1 MFKSKHKGIGY
12 KNGPGRQKRWVARI
26 MVNGKYNNIGHYMT
40 EEEAVTAYEN
50 FIEENKDNLPK
61 RAKNLTKNIED
72 MPRNSDGMIERTCL
86 DCGKIDYFE
95 KVPLHERCGSCGKKE
110 RFRHQPA
117 VGLKELDLESA
128 YKDYQS
134 GISLE
139 ETGKKYGFS
148 AGGLERKFKRHG
160 YDTRNHS
167 ETSILNNKKYGN
179 IYKAQE
185 KIKELCKTGEFQ
197 KKMSSLRQGIPTEE
211 WTHFTTPENLQYYK
225 SEEFKIW
232 RNEVLDRD
240 GYICQKCNQKKS
252 ELHAHHIKP
261 KAKFWELRTDINN
274 GITLCRDCHFSL
286 NGKEHEYEQLFL
298 DILKS
303 KGLPLQ
309 ESV

>member
-72 MPRNSDGMIERTCL
+72 MPRNSDGMIERICL

-117 VGLKELDLESA
+117 VGLKKLDIESA

-134 GISLE
+134 GMSLE

-148 AGGLERKFKRHG
+148 ASGLERKFKKHG
-160 YDTRNHS
+160 YKTRDYVPIN
-167 ETSILNNKKYGN
+167 ILMKN
-179 IYKAQE
+179 IGKAQQ
-185 KIKELCKTGEFQ
+185 KIKDLCKTGEFQ
-197 KKMSSLRQGIPTEE
+197 KQRSAMLQGIPIEE
-211 WTHFTTPENLQYYK
+211 WNGFVSDENQIFYRSPEYK
-225 SEEFKIW
+225 EW
-232 RNEVLDRD
+232 RKAVLKRD
-240 GYICQKCNQKKS
+240 NYICQMCEIGGG
-252 ELHAHHIKP
+252 ELQSHHIKP
-261 KAKFWELRTDINN
+261 KCKFPELKLEVSNGVCLCHTCHNLTKNNEQNFEQQFLNIINN
-274 GITLCRDCHFSL
+274 KCII
-286 NGKEHEYEQLFL
+286 K
-298 DILKS
+298 
-303 KGLPLQ
+303 
-309 ESV
+309 